1 MTTGEEEDVSVQYDL
16 LGRML
21 GLPIDG
27 GDGEDVVFFIIAV
40 VVVVIIGVGVTCH
53 RAQHD
58 LRHG

>member
-1 MTTGEEEDVSVQYDL
+1 
-16 LGRML
+16 ML

-40 VVVVIIGVGVTCH
+40 VVVIIGVGVTCH

>member
-1 MTTGEEEDVSVQYDL
+1 MTTGEVEDVSVQYDL

-40 VVVVIIGVGVTCH
+40 VVVIIGVGVTGH